1 MHFLP
6 SVLRRMADRIT
17 CLPVMVALLLIL
29 GLGGCGSEWNDPY
42 PADEQGGNRLYSAF
56 AERPK
61 HLDPA
66 ISYTDSEIGFIAQIY
81 EPPLQYH
88 YLKRPYVLMPSTM
101 TAMPQ
106 IRFFNKAGALLP
118 ESAPADQVARTVYRM
133 SLRPD
138 VRYQPHPAFSQNA
151 DGTPRYMALSASEA
165 RQVQGPTGP
174 MALPEPGTRALKAQ
188 DYVYQIKRLANPA
201 VHSPIYGTMA
211 AHILGLEDLA
221 GQIRAAQSTQPGAWI
236 DLDTLALPGAVAI
249 DDRTLEI
256 TLVGKYP
263 QFTYWLAMNFFAP
276 VPREVDQ
283 FYGQPALRS
292 GNVRLDTW
300 PVGTGPYMMVHNN
313 PNARI
318 VLARNPNF
326 HEERYPCQ
334 GEAADAAAGLL
345 KDCDARLPL
354 IDGVVYSRE
363 KESLPY
369 WNKFLQGYYD
379 LSGISSDSFDQ
390 AVRVNIDGDVNVSP
404 AMAAQGIAL
413 QTSVRTSIYY
423 MGFNLADP
431 VVGGKSAD
439 EQRRAKMLRQAL
451 SIVLDQEEFI
461 SIFLNG
467 RGQPAMGPIP
477 PGIFGYQSGEDGI
490 NPVVYT
496 WKDGAPHRRSLDE
509 ARALLAKAG
518 WPDGRDAQTGQPLV
532 LNLDTTSG
540 GLGDKATM
548 DWMSRQVSQLGIQL
562 VVRSTDFNRFQEKL
576 RKGSAQLY
584 FMGWNADYPDP
595 ENFFFLLYGP
605 EGKIAHGGEN
615 TANYHNP
622 EFDRLFP
629 IMKNL
634 PNGPERQAV
643 INRMLQL
650 VRDDAPWVY
659 WFYPKSYV
667 LRQSWLQ
674 NFKPNNV
681 ANNTLKYQRIDA
693 ASRAAARTAWN
704 EPLRWPFVLIL
715 GGVLALL
722 WPAIRAY
729 RARAGL
735 DAYGQK
741 ARLP

>member
-1 MHFLP
+1 
-6 SVLRRMADRIT
+6 
-17 CLPVMVALLLIL
+17 MVSWSFSTVCRLSCALLGAALLLT
-29 GLGGCGSEWNDPY
+29 GCGSEWNDPY
-42 PADEQGGNRLYSAF
+42 PAAERGANRLYSAF

-66 ISYTDSEIGFIAQIY
+66 VSYTDSEIGFIAQIY

-88 YLKRPYVLMPSTM
+88 YLQRPYTLIPT
-101 TAMPQ
+101 TLAEMPQ
-106 IRFFNKAGALLP
+106 VRFYDQSGRLL
-118 ESAPADQVARTVYRM
+118 SDVANPDLVSRTVYR
-133 SLRPD
+133 LKIRPGIQ
-138 VRYQPHPAFSQNA
+138 YQPHPAFSRDDA
-151 DGTPRYMALSASEA
+151 GRLRYMALSAGQA
-165 RQVQGPTGP
+165 RALQTPMGP
-174 MALPEPGTRALKAQ
+174 MALPDPATQMLKAQ

-211 AHILGLEDLA
+211 EHILGLKALSA
-221 GQIRAAQSTQPGAWI
+221 AIKNAAQANPGAWI
-236 DLDTLALPGAVAI
+236 DLDTLEFPGAIAI
-249 DDRTLEI
+249 DDQTLEI

-292 GNVRLDTW
+292 GNVSIDNW
-300 PVGTGPYMMVHNN
+300 PVGTGPFMMTHNN

-318 VLARNPNF
+318 MLERNPNF
-326 HEERYPCQ
+326 HGERYPCT
-334 GEAADAAAGLL
+334 GEAADAPAGLL
-345 KDCDARLPL
+345 KDCGAPLPL
-354 IDGVVYSRE
+354 LDGVVYSRE

-390 AVRVNIDGDVNVSP
+390 AVRVNINGDVNVSQS
-404 AMAAQGIAL
+404 MAEQGIAL

-423 MGFNLADP
+423 MGFNLTDP
-431 VVGGKSAD
+431 VVGGKTSQ
-439 EQRRAKMLRQAL
+439 EQQRARYLRQAL
-451 SIVLDQEEFI
+451 SMVLDQEEFI

-477 PGIFGYQSGEDGI
+477 PGIFGYQEGEAGI
-490 NPVVYT
+490 NPVVYQ
-496 WKDGAPHRRSLDE
+496 WKDGGAHRRPLDE
-509 ARALLAKAG
+509 AKALLIKAG

-548 DWMSRQVSQLGIQL
+548 DWMARQLNQLGIQL

-576 RKGSAQLY
+576 RKGSAQLF

-595 ENFFFLLYGP
+595 ENFLFLLYGP
-605 EGKIAHGGEN
+605 EGKVAHGGEN
-615 TANYHNP
+615 SANYQNP
-622 EFDRLFP
+622 EFDRLFRQ
-629 IMKNL
+629 MKNM

-643 INRMLQL
+643 INNMLKI
-650 VRDDAPWVY
+650 VREDAPWVY

-667 LRQSWLQ
+667 LRQGWLH
-674 NFKPNNV
+674 NLKPNNV

-693 ASRAAARTAWN
+693 KRRAELRAQWN
-704 EPLRWPFVLIL
+704 EPLRWPFLLML
-715 GGVLALL
+715 GGLVLLL
-722 WPAIRAY
+722 WPALKSY
-729 RARAGL
+729 RARSGL
-735 DAYGQK
+735 DAFGQPVRK
-741 ARLP
+741 R